1 MHSSIHLVPAGW
13 KPGMA
18 KHHVVLM
25 GGTKWDDIE
34 SKSEENAQISSK
46 LIHQQILKIQH
57 PQDQH
62 DLIYKVLI
70 CSDAVEQQSPK

>member
-1 MHSSIHLVPAGW
+1 
-13 KPGMA
+13 
-18 KHHVVLM
+18 M

-70 CSDAVEQQSPK
+70 CSDAVDPK